1 MDILPTLILGA
12 ICGLI
17 GAFAM
22 NLFMRQVSSAY
33 SKRVDM
39 VRALGS
45 FFTGNLDNADSV
57 GTAIHSVAG
66 IVFGMVY
73 FLIMNAMNAL
83 IFPSAIFLGLGFG
96 FFHGLITS
104 YGLMFIAS
112 ERHPIEEYRKATL
125 EEGLLHL
132 VGHLI
137 FGGVAGLVGGLF
149 ALGLQ

>member
-1 MDILPTLILGA
+1 MDILPTIILGA

-22 NLFMRQVSSAY
+22 NLFMRGVSTAY

-45 FFTGNLDNADSV
+45 FFTGKLENAS
-57 GTAIHSVAG
+57 
-66 IVFGMVY
+66 
-73 FLIMNAMNAL
+73 
-83 IFPSAIFLGLGFG
+83 LGFG

-104 YGLMFIAS
+104 YGLMFYAC

-132 VGHLI
+132 VGHVI
-137 FGGVAGLVGGLF
+137 FGGVAGLLGGLI
-149 ALGLQ
+149 AMGMQ